1 MFRAQLPVTDVVP
14 LSRPRVAALEDSVLE
29 TREATEISAAAT
41 ALWRRVV
48 GAEAP
53 WAGCSS
59 PLRHPRPLR
68 VRVYGMEPSLEDLVG
83 APRRQLPDWW
93 RWVGIGGAVV
103 VVILFAVLF
112 IGMLSARRMLT
123 WGVHRITN
131 AVLAALPPELPGAR
145 REQARLQ
152 LDCALRAAES
162 GKADERRLG
171 EFAKACSQALED
183 RNVSTDEL
191 ARIESLAAGLCGE
204 AGSAADQ

>member
-1 MFRAQLPVTDVVP
+1 V
-14 LSRPRVAALEDSVLE
+14 
-29 TREATEISAAAT
+29 
-41 ALWRRVV
+41 
-48 GAEAP
+48 
-53 WAGCSS
+53 
-59 PLRHPRPLR
+59 
-68 VRVYGMEPSLEDLVG
+68 EPSLGDLVG
-83 APRRQLPDWW
+83 APRKQLPDWW

-152 LDCALRAAES
+152 LDCALRAVEG

-183 RNVSTDEL
+183 RKVEVEEL
-191 ARIESLAAGLCGE
+191 ARIESLAAGLCGGV
-204 AGSAADQ
+204 GSPGGQ